1 MPSPRASE
9 SIRSLPASRFDDNLV
24 LSAEDVKFED
34 VEDAT
39 DVRSGPCAMGGVAP
53 GDSLTSIHVLL
64 VQDAGGR
71 VATATGSSQRLFRK
85 DRPPERER
93 WVVNTELEKGS
104 DQFAVGKP
112 AMAMAMAVVKHEGGG
127 TEIDRWSQA
136 VSIVSDG

>member
-1 MPSPRASE
+1 
-9 SIRSLPASRFDDNLV
+9 LV
-24 LSAEDVKFED
+24 LSAKDLKFED
-34 VEDAT
+34 AT
-39 DVRSGPCAMGGVAP
+39 GVRHGPCAMGGVAP
-53 GDSLTSIHVLL
+53 GDSLTSIHILL

-85 DRPPERER
+85 DRSPERERER

-112 AMAMAMAVVKHEGGG
+112 AMAMAMAVVKHKDGGI
-127 TEIDRWSQA
+127 EIDRWSQA

>member
-1 MPSPRASE
+1 LPSPRASE
-9 SIRSLPASRFDDNLV
+9 SIGRLPASKFDDNLV
-24 LSAEDVKFED
+24 LSAKDVKFED
-34 VEDAT
+34 AT
-39 DVRSGPCAMGGVAP
+39 GVRTGPCAMGGVAP

-85 DRPPERER
+85 DKSPERER

-112 AMAMAMAVVKHEGGG
+112 AMAMAMAVVKHNDGG

>member
-9 SIRSLPASRFDDNLV
+9 SIGRLPASKFDDNLV
-24 LSAEDVKFED
+24 LAAKD
-34 VEDAT
+34 VEFKDET
-39 DVRSGPCAMGGVAP
+39 GVRVGPCAMGGVAP

-71 VATATGSSQRLFRK
+71 VATATGSSRRLFRA
-85 DRPPERER
+85 DRPPEPER
-93 WVVNTELEKGS
+93 WVVNTELGEGS

-112 AMAMAMAVVKHEGGG
+112 SMAMAMAVVKHKNGGI
-127 TEIDRWSQA
+127 EIDRWSQA

>member
-9 SIRSLPASRFDDNLV
+9 SIGRLPASKFDDNLV
-24 LSAEDVKFED
+24 LSAKDVKFED
-34 VEDAT
+34 AT
-39 DVRSGPCAMGGVAP
+39 GVRSGPCAMGGVAP

-112 AMAMAMAVVKHEGGG
+112 AMAMAMAVVKHKDGG

>member
-9 SIRSLPASRFDDNLV
+9 SIGRLPASKFDDNLV
-24 LSAEDVKFED
+24 LSAKDVKF
-34 VEDAT
+34 EDAT
-39 DVRSGPCAMGGVAP
+39 DVRAGPCAMGGVAP

-71 VATATGSSQRLFRK
+71 VATATGSSRRLIRT

-104 DQFAVGKP
+104 DQFTVGKP
-112 AMAMAMAVVKHEGGG
+112 AMAMAMAVVKHEDGG

>member
-1 MPSPRASE
+1 LPSPRASE
-9 SIRSLPASRFDDNLV
+9 SIGPLPASKFDDNLV
-24 LSAEDVKFED
+24 LSAKGVKFK
-34 VEDAT
+34 DAT
-39 DVRSGPCAMGGVAP
+39 GVRAGPCAMGGVAP

-71 VATATGSSQRLFRK
+71 VATAAGSSQRLFRA
-85 DRPPERER
+85 DNLPERER
-93 WVVNTELEKGS
+93 WVVNTELEKSS

-112 AMAMAMAVVKHEGGG
+112 AMAMAMAVVKHKDGG